1 VAGRTRGSDHT
12 GAAPDPVAMIAAIR
26 TSSELDGVAQSLE
39 RICRAAVE
47 YLGLLSAVT
56 RLLANGES
64 SGVVVAAEGTPEQL
78 GDIEFD
84 VGEGPG
90 TSACATS
97 RPVLVADLT
106 GPAGDDW
113 PGFRDAATECGVA
126 AVYAFPLQ
134 FGAVVF
140 GTLELFSERPGPLT
154 REQLRVVRRMSEI
167 GVEILLDGR
176 STNPDG
182 SLSRGL
188 ARAVEHRADV
198 AQAQGMIMVD
208 LDVTIEEATARLR
221 AHAFADGLSLS
232 ELARKVIDGYVLPSD
247 EWPTAGAERR

>member
-1 VAGRTRGSDHT
+1 MAGKTRGSDHT
-12 GAAPDPVAMIAAIR
+12 GAAPDPVAMIAAIH
-26 TSSELDGVAQSLE
+26 SSSKLDGVAQALE

-47 YLGLLSAVT
+47 YLSLLSAVI
-56 RLLANGES
+56 RLLSNDES
-64 SGVVVAAEGTPEQL
+64 TGVVVAAEGTPEQL
-78 GDIEFD
+78 GDVEFD

-90 TSACATS
+90 TSALATS
-97 RPVLVADLT
+97 RPVLIADLS

-113 PGFRDAATECGVA
+113 PGFRDAAADWGVA

-134 FGAVVF
+134 FGAVAF

-154 REQLRVVRRMSEI
+154 REQLRVARRMAEI
-167 GVEILLDGR
+167 GVETLLDGR

-182 SLSRGL
+182 SLSSGL

-208 LDVTIEEATARLR
+208 LDVTLEEATARLR

-232 ELARKVIDGYVLPSD
+232 DLARKVIDGYVLPAD
-247 EWPTAGAERR
+247 DWPTAGAERK